1 VSQPFLFAASG
12 IALVVIGLA
21 GVAAHRGLLRRTIAL
36 NFASSGVFLVLVGL
50 ARRADPPDP
59 VPHALVLTGV
69 VVSVSATALLLA
81 LAVRLHGE
89 TGADRPPEDEA

>member
-1 VSQPFLFAASG
+1 MNAPLLFAGSG

-21 GVAAHRGLLRRTIAL
+21 GVVAHRGLLRRTLAL

-69 VVSVSATALLLA
+69 VVAVSSTALLLA
-81 LAVRLHGE
+81 LAVRLHRE
-89 TGADRPPEDEA
+89 TGSDHPPEDEA

>member
-1 VSQPFLFAASG
+1 ML
-12 IALVVIGLA
+12 
-21 GVAAHRGLLRRTIAL
+21 HRGLLRRTIAL

-81 LAVRLHGE
+81 LAVRLHRE
-89 TGADRPPEDEA
+89 TGADRPPEGEA